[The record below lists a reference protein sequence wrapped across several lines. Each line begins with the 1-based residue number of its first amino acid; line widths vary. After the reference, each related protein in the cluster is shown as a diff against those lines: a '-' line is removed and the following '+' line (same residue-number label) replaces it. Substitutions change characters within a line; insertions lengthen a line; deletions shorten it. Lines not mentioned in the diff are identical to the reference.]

1 MVIGRIFG
9 WLMLLSGIGLLVRY
23 YTQSAEMAQLA
34 PKVVTEMTSG
44 TAGWVRQIVEGTF
57 LAKLS
62 AMMLSGWT
70 GALLILFG
78 ILLVWGCRRPKLYK

>member
-23 YTQSAEMAQLA
+23 YTESAEMGRLV
-34 PKVVTEMTSG
+34 PKVVAEASNG
-44 TAGWVRQIVEGTF
+44 TAAWVGQITQGSF